1 MTSIIAEI
9 MRMLCHD
16 AIYTEEAI
24 QPFKMDFQQSL
35 KNIFWTTNLREEH
48 FTRLLLLLGSENA
61 LSYLRVQPCI
71 SGVRNP

>member
-35 KNIFWTTNLREEH
+35 KNIFWTTNLRE
-48 FTRLLLLLGSENA
+48 
-61 LSYLRVQPCI
+61 
-71 SGVRNP
+71 